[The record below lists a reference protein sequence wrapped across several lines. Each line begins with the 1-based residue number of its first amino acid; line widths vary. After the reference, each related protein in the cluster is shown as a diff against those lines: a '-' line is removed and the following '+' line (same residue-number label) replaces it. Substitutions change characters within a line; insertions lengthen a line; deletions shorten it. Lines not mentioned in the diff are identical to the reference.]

1 MKVFTTLSAVLAMA
15 SAESDAFFPHGGIR
29 PMAQQQMRQATIQ
42 LRPVQSGTTTY
53 ITAGPTAAAAHP
65 VPQAV
70 VAAGDPMV
78 VAAANAA
85 AAAAAA
91 GTPVS
96 PRFTYFEVNQEMQ
109 QPIMPM
115 REGEMFEY
123 DVNYVESKKKP
134 ENEKGEGG
142 SVINM
147 KEGDVYRFQKGDYD
161 VKVNIK
167 GVEASSYRKPEDKER
182 DVEVKIN
189 GHSNSPKQDKK
200 NQHDLEG
207 RRRVVDAFNNE
218 QDGYRVSTERNRQ
231 EDEDRSEQTHD
242 VQVKI
247 KSSSGSRTGQSTEH
261 STQKNDYRARQNFEA
276 DHHEGRKR
284 LMSYH
289 RMHQDQE
296 NRMRHHPMTDQRM
309 SNMDMSAGQRNDIAA
324 YSGHA
329 MDINDRHMTER
340 QMTDR
345 HMTDRQMAERQMAD
359 RHMADRQMAERQMTA
374 DRQMADRQ
382 MTDRQMTER
391 QMSVERHMSDRQ
403 MAERPLSERH
413 LSRHQMGAEHMREPH
428 ERRVYD
434 ERLRMMSDRRM
445 HDRRL
450 TDRRHLLPAYRQ
462 RYQHELNNEFN
473 NIHRRPI
480 SNTER
485 ARLFKR
491 EAGFGYSVMASHPM
505 QATSYM
511 LPGSLY
517 YSQERIEPA
526 RMTTYYMPA
535 YMPEL

>member
-1 MKVFTTLSAVLAMA
+1 MGSTTAPLPRPNGGLQIKKISIDMKVFTTLSAVLAMA

-29 PMAQQQMRQATIQ
+29 PMAQQQMRQVTIQ

-70 VAAGDPMV
+70 VAASDPMV

-247 KSSSGSRTGQSTEH
+247 KSSSGSRTGQ
-261 STQKNDYRARQNFEA
+261 
-276 DHHEGRKR
+276 
-284 LMSYH
+284 
-289 RMHQDQE
+289 
-296 NRMRHHPMTDQRM
+296 RM

-324 YSGHA
+324 YSGHT

-340 QMTDR
+340 QMADR

-359 RHMADRQMAERQMTA
+359 RHM
-374 DRQMADRQ
+374 
-382 MTDRQMTER
+382 
-391 QMSVERHMSDRQ
+391 
-403 MAERPLSERH
+403 
-413 LSRHQMGAEHMREPH
+413 
-428 ERRVYD
+428 
-434 ERLRMMSDRRM
+434 
-445 HDRRL
+445 
-450 TDRRHLLPAYRQ
+450 
-462 RYQHELNNEFN
+462 
-473 NIHRRPI
+473 
-480 SNTER
+480 
-485 ARLFKR
+485 
-491 EAGFGYSVMASHPM
+491 
-505 QATSYM
+505 
-511 LPGSLY
+511 
-517 YSQERIEPA
+517 
-526 RMTTYYMPA
+526 
-535 YMPEL
+535 